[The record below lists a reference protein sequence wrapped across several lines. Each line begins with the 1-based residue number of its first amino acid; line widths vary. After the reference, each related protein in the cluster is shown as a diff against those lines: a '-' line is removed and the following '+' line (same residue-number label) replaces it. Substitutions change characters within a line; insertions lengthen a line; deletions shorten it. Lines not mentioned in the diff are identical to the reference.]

1 MTGTKKSVRAFAL
14 AGIAALAL
22 SACGTTGG
30 NSSAG
35 GSSSSSASGSYTIAY
50 LGAATGANG
59 ALGQNMIGGV
69 KTALAA
75 YNATN
80 PSVKVT
86 LKVYDSQGAA
96 SQATPLAS
104 QIVANQSV
112 IGLVGPGF
120 SGESKAVNP
129 IFSSAG
135 LPEISPS
142 ATEIDLTHSG
152 WATFHRVVGS
162 DAAQGAADAKYL
174 TNDANAKKVFV
185 IDDSEAYGTG
195 LAKVVQQSLPKSAI
209 AGTDHVQVGQTD
221 FSATVTKI
229 KSSGADAVFYG
240 GYYAE
245 SGLLVKQLRNA
256 GWKGTFVSG
265 DGSEDPHF
273 VTVAGAS
280 AANGAILTAAAGPAS
295 ASFSKQY
302 AAANGGQPAGLYSTQ
317 AYDATNVFLAGIKA
331 GDTTR
336 SSLEKFVSSYSGT
349 GEIGPIKFDKNGDVT
364 EATIYAYT
372 VKNGKLDTTHP
383 TAIK

>member
-1 MTGTKKSVRAFAL
+1 MTRTTKTVRLAAV
-14 AGIAALAL
+14 AGIVALGL

-30 NSSAG
+30 S
-35 GSSSSSASGSYTIAY
+35 GSSGSSGSGSYTIAF
-50 LGAATGANG
+50 LGAATGPEG
-59 ALGQNMIGGV
+59 ALGQNMIGGI

-75 YNATN
+75 YNKTN
-80 PSVKVT
+80 PKAKVS
-86 LKVYDSQGAA
+86 LKVYDSQGSA

-104 QIVANQSV
+104 SIVSNSSV

-129 IFSSAG
+129 RFAAAG

-152 WATFHRVVGS
+152 WKTFHRVVGS
-162 DAAQGAADAKYL
+162 DQFQGAADAKYL
-174 TNDANAKKVFV
+174 TNNAKSKKVFV

-195 LAKVVQQSLPKSAI
+195 LAQVVQKSLPSSAVV
-209 AGTDHVQVGQTD
+209 GTDHVQVGQTD

-229 KSSGADAVFYG
+229 KASGADSVFYG

-245 SGLLVKQLRNA
+245 SGLLIKQLRNA
-256 GWKGTFVSG
+256 GWNGVFVSG

-273 VTVAGAS
+273 VTVAGAQ
-280 AANGAILTAAAGPAS
+280 AANGAVLTSAAGPAT

-302 AAANGGQPAGLYSTQ
+302 AAANGGQPAGLYSMQ
-317 AYDATNVFLAGIKA
+317 AYDATNIFLAGIKA

-336 SSLEKFVSSYSGT
+336 ANLENFVNSYSGT
-349 GEIGPIKFDKNGDVT
+349 GVIGPIKFDSNGDVT
-364 EATIYAYT
+364 ATTIYAYH
-372 VKNGKLDTTHP
+372 VQNGKLDTEHP
-383 TAIK
+383 TPIK